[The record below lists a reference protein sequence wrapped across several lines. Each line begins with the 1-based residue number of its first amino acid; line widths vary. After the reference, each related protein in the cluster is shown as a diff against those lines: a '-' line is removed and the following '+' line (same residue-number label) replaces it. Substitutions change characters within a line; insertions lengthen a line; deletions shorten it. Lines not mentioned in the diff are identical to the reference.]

1 MQMISICFII
11 KRMYLVSILQD
22 DLMVCFRVTIIV
34 SERLGL
40 ISMCLII
47 DTVALLWK
55 PYYTVRLS
63 RLSTERYFE

>member
-1 MQMISICFII
+1 MQF
-11 KRMYLVSILQD
+11 MYLISILQD
-22 DLMVCFRVTIIV
+22 DLMVCFCITIIV
-34 SERLGL
+34 SKRLGL

-47 DTVALLWK
+47 DTVTLLWK